1 MNRPPLLP
9 CRALAALAALA
20 IAVLA
25 LAPVRVAYAQPSV
38 PVAWADVDLTLS
50 YERALSSALKAGE
63 MAPLRAA
70 QKQIANEGT
79 PTHGRLMAQLNR
91 LLGKPDVAMKMGPCH
106 YAAVL
111 VRGMVLNAYEAS
123 DSGRSKLDDAPSDEQ
138 AAQYAE
144 HIARC
149 ERLARRQPSPR
160 LIGGE

>member
-1 MNRPPLLP
+1 MRLIARLD
-9 CRALAALAALA
+9 ALA
-20 IAVLA
+20 
-25 LAPVRVAYAQPSV
+25 R
-38 PVAWADVDLTLS
+38 D
-50 YERALSSALKAGE
+50 KA
-63 MAPLRAA
+63 MAF
-70 QKQIANEGT
+70 
-79 PTHGRLMAQLNR
+79 
-91 LLGKPDVAMKMGPCH
+91 KMGSCH